1 MTKREKNIKEI
12 FKDLKGRISGLPH
25 LRNNPAVV
33 EVKSLMII
41 LDELE
46 TAFVTHLIADE
57 DESCEGLITKSI
69 KLFKREGE
77 VKANVVKQF
86 LLEEHKIDIGLT
98 ALQERIN
105 RINAN

>member
-33 EVKSLMII
+33 E
-41 LDELE
+41 
-46 TAFVTHLIADE
+46 
-57 DESCEGLITKSI
+57 
-69 KLFKREGE
+69 REGE